1 MRGRGG
7 PGSASENASVRRAL
21 KDLPGGI
28 DEWHRTH
35 LSAIASKDIA
45 MTRYHPTL
53 LAVAL
58 AVAGG
63 FCSLSAT
70 AQTETKVA
78 QGSLAPPGEGP
89 GTMSPASR
97 TSGESTKSRAEVK
110 ARTKAA
116 NKAGE
121 LQPAGPAPL
130 PEGVATR
137 PGGNQAKNGPSSR
150 SRSAVKAETKAQARA
165 GDLVPAGEAE
175 RPIGQTQP
183 K

>member
-1 MRGRGG
+1 
-7 PGSASENASVRRAL
+7 
-21 KDLPGGI
+21 
-28 DEWHRTH
+28 
-35 LSAIASKDIA
+35 
-45 MTRYHPTL
+45 MTRYRPTL

-63 FCSLSAT
+63 LCSLSAT
-70 AQTETKVA
+70 AQTETKA
-78 QGSLAPPGEGP
+78 TRGSLAPAGEGP

-116 NKAGE
+116 QKAGE

-130 PEGVATR
+130 PEGVATM
-137 PGGNQAKNGPSSR
+137 PGGNQARTRPSDKTR
-150 SRSAVKAETKAQARA
+150 AAVKARTKAQARA

>member
-1 MRGRGG
+1 
-7 PGSASENASVRRAL
+7 
-21 KDLPGGI
+21 
-28 DEWHRTH
+28 
-35 LSAIASKDIA
+35 

-70 AQTETKVA
+70 AQTETGA
-78 QGSLAPPGEGP
+78 TRGSLAPAGEGP

-97 TSGESTKSRAEVK
+97 TSGESTTSRAEVK
-110 ARTKAA
+110 TRTKAA
-116 NKAGE
+116 QKAGE
-121 LQPAGPAPL
+121 LRPAGPAPL

-137 PGGNQAKNGPSSR
+137 PGSNQAKTLPSSN
-150 SRSAVKAETKAQARA
+150 SRAAVKAKTKEQQRA
-165 GDLVPAGEAE
+165 GELVPAGEAE
-175 RPIGQTQP
+175 RPVGQTQP